1 MTSLRIRPRFKHHA
15 KASPDAVKKA
25 IQERLD
31 AENAPVVG
39 RMMRSYITIRIPL
52 ETRHFWSPQLSIS
65 LEEHEE
71 EGTIVRGLYGP
82 LPTIWAFFTYGYG
95 ALGIAALF
103 IAVVGLSEL
112 ALEKSGMILWWLPI
126 IAGAGLVLY
135 LIAQTGQKLGV
146 EETFTLHHFYEDAVR
161 DKVHIE

>member
-1 MTSLRIRPRFKHHA
+1 MTSIRIRPRFKHHA
-15 KASPDAVKKA
+15 KASPNA
-25 IQERLD
+25 IKEEIQKHLD

-39 RMMRSYITIRIPL
+39 RMMQSYITIRIPMD
-52 ETRHFWSPQLSIS
+52 TRHFWSPQLSIS

-71 EGTIVRGLYGP
+71 GGTIVRGLYGP

-95 ALGIAALF
+95 ALGIIALF
-103 IAVVGLSEL
+103 IAVVGFSEL
-112 ALEKSGMILWWLPI
+112 ALDKSGMILWWLPA
-126 IAGAGLVLY
+126 IAGAALVLY

-146 EETFTLHHFYEDAVR
+146 EETFTLHHFYEDAVK